1 MLLIELG
8 YSSEIDWAESIKK
21 CSTREQFFS
30 EYVWVV
36 LNSGMKNQVAEKVW
50 QRIKEAWEKG
60 LPTSSAFKHTGKV
73 AAIDYVAANLDLL
86 WRNWTKANR
95 LGTDHALDFLES
107 LPWIGP
113 ITKYHL
119 AKNYGVDVAKPDR
132 HLQRV
137 AAWTNETPQGLCE
150 RIARETGDR
159 VATVDLVI
167 WRACNLGIVNSKG
180 PRLCV
185 QEAGPVN

>member
-1 MLLIELG
+1 MDAFQYLDIKMLLIELG
-8 YSSEIDWAESIKK
+8 YSSEIDWAESINK

-50 QRIKEAWEKG
+50 QRIKEAWGKG
-60 LPTSSAFKHTGKV
+60 LPTSAAFKHTGKV

-119 AKNYGVDVAKPDR
+119 AKNYGVD
-132 HLQRV
+132 
-137 AAWTNETPQGLCE
+137 
-150 RIARETGDR
+150 
-159 VATVDLVI
+159 
-167 WRACNLGIVNSKG
+167 KG
-180 PRLCV
+180 
-185 QEAGPVN
+185 